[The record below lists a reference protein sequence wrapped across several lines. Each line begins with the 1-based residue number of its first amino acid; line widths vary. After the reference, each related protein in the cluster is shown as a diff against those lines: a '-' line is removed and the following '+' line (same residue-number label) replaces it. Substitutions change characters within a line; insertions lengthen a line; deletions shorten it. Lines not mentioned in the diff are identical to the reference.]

1 MEENLEFEETN
12 DEEDELDQGGV
23 QEEEEETEGVQ
34 EGEEDAG
41 GEAPNQEE
49 EGGGEARRKTAT
61 DLVQEEL
68 EPEVDKIELPDLPAQ
83 HPAPEPG
90 EPGPL
95 EEEPEPPEGAKD
107 TPPVEDKDENEQGD
121 VEPKTPDPALL
132 PPPLPPKQRKRPRQT
147 TNSNE
152 DHQTTQ
158 HQYSVPE
165 EPLEPDPQG
174 AKGPPHVEEKRKTGL
189 TRPKTLARKRGV
201 LPLNR
206 EGIPIHRLRGTNLQP
221 SQREPSTNQEPLVRT
236 EPGLPPGRLKEARRS
251 QRVGKPP
258 EYYGVKIDQK
268 GQKRKEPPTD
278 SPMKRIYRLIQ
289 K

>member
-1 MEENLEFEETN
+1 M
-12 DEEDELDQGGV
+12 
-23 QEEEEETEGVQ
+23 
-34 EGEEDAG
+34 
-41 GEAPNQEE
+41 
-49 EGGGEARRKTAT
+49 
-61 DLVQEEL
+61 
-68 EPEVDKIELPDLPAQ
+68 DKIELPDLPAQ
-83 HPAPEPG
+83 RPASEPG

-95 EEEPEPPEGAKD
+95 EEGSEPPEGAKD
-107 TPPVEDKDENEQGD
+107 TPPVEDKEESEQGD
-121 VEPKTPDPALL
+121 VEPKTPEPALL
-132 PPPLPPKQRKRPRQT
+132 PPPLPPKQRKRPRQS

-158 HQYSVPE
+158 SQYSAPD

-174 AKGPPHVEEKRKTGL
+174 AKGPPHVEEKRKTSL
-189 TRPKTLARKRGV
+189 TRPKALARKRGV

-206 EGIPIHRLRGTNLQP
+206 EGIPIHRLRGTNQ
-221 SQREPSTNQEPLVRT
+221 EPSARAET
-236 EPGLPPGRLKEARRS
+236 GLPPGRLKEARRS
-251 QRVGKPP
+251 QRLGKPP